1 MFWICKDRNI
11 TSGTLRTLIIN
22 ISKRYVWLFYRIY
35 SFMKI
40 TKQIDIVFVI
50 LYNCWKILMIITQKR
65 LIFHLSTYKQRKI
78 FQKQCLV
85 LCSLKNLKLFPDID
99 SFMGVVFHGWIV
111 STITETNYIFRMLQ
125 LVSFLHSL
133 CNILFQRIYYIAQ
146 ANYWVCSRYCVK

>member
-1 MFWICKDRNI
+1 M
-11 TSGTLRTLIIN
+11 L
-22 ISKRYVWLFYRIY
+22 YRIF
-35 SFMKI
+35 SFSEDK
-40 TKQIDIVFVI
+40 KRNWYWI
-50 LYNCWKILMIITQKR
+50 LYIREVPRIPNYDKKESMSHFQ
-65 LIFHLSTYKQRKI
+65 TYNFISRFKQTKI

-125 LVSFLHSL
+125 LVSFLHSM